1 MLSLGDAIKFSIL
14 NCLDCPITPPK
25 FDVFVGVNPTPPLP
39 LGFYYD
45 PTIELLNYFIF
56 Y

>member
-1 MLSLGDAIKFSIL
+1 MLSLGDANKFSIL
-14 NCLDCPITPPK
+14 NCLACPKPPPL
-25 FDVFVGVNPTPPLP
+25 FEVFVGVNPAPP

-45 PTIELLNYFIF
+45 PTIELLYDFIF